1 MSTFRTALRVV
12 AGHPIYLALYVVFLS
27 LMGVSV
33 VGDMGVATSGEKG
46 GYAAYEAR
54 VAVVDRDGTA
64 LSDALAAWVSDA
76 FELVDVADEPLALQD
91 GVATEI
97 GRASCRE
104 RVSSPV

>member
-12 AGHPIYLALYVVFLS
+12 AGHPIYLVLYVVFLS
-27 LMGVSV
+27 LMGVFV

-54 VAVVDRDGTA
+54 VAVVDRDGSA

-76 FELVDVADEPLALQD
+76 FEARGHCGQAARAAGRRGD
-91 GVATEI
+91 GPGGLPGGAA
-97 GRASCRE
+97 GRL
-104 RVSSPV
+104 